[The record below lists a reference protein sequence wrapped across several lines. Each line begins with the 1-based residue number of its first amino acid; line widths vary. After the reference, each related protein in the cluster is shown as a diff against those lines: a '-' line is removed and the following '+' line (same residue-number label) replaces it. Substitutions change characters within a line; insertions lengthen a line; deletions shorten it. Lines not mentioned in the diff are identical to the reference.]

1 VAVICAVGTRAYYRG
16 LRFAD
21 GELYQHRD
29 LG

>member
-1 VAVICAVGTRAYYRG
+1 VISAAGTRAYYRG
-16 LRFAD
+16 LGFED